1 MELAI
6 EGSREFAVEVDR
18 ALKIERIAFA
28 AKVRAARAV
37 LGLSQSEFGAAIGLT
52 QKSVHRIERG
62 EVDPKIRSIAKIE
75 QFWAHQGICFEHL
88 RGGGFRLVV
97 ESRVLARG

>member
-6 EGSREFAVEVDR
+6 EAPRDFAVEVDR
-18 ALKIERIAFA
+18 ALRIERAAFA

-37 LGLSQSEFGAAIGLT
+37 LGLSQCEFGAAIGLT

-62 EVDPKIRSIAKIE
+62 EVEPKIRTIAKIE
-75 QFWAHQGICFEHL
+75 QFWAHQGLCFEHL